1 MKCLSIQQPW
11 AQYIA
16 TGIKDVEN
24 RSWSLKTF
32 PQRVLIHTGK
42 KRRVFAPEDM
52 PLLWNLI
59 IENAE
64 SLGIVPFP
72 EEMPT

>member
-16 TGIKDVEN
+16 AGIKDIEN
-24 RSWSLKTF
+24 RPWGLKNF

-42 KRRVFAPEDM
+42 KKM
-52 PLLWNLI
+52 
-59 IENAE
+59 
-64 SLGIVPFP
+64 LGPSRNPGAYVKLSRPKC
-72 EEMPT
+72 